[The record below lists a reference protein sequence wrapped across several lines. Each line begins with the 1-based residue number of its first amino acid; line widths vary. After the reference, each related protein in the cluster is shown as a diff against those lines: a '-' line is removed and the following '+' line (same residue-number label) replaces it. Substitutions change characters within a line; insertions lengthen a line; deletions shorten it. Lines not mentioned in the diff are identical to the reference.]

1 MSKKKI
7 QTCLLKTIFFFLQ
20 KFFVNF
26 QIAEDYSQSRPQD
39 YEPAKRFC
47 EPTST
52 NGRSVSSSSG
62 SGSRTLPYP
71 HSMPTSPTMF
81 ERGNEARWDHT
92 PNRTSMYDFLNST
105 DTLKSWTEK
114 WAINKTFCFSSD
126 FDETWWSCSIQCV
139 LQFHQVS
146 SKSDEK

>member
-1 MSKKKI
+1 MSKKKNPDMSPHI
-7 QTCLLKTIFFFLQ
+7 YIPIFWRLCFWLQQIFYEFFFT
-20 KFFVNF
+20 NF

-92 PNRTSMYDFLNST
+92 TNRTMYDFLNST
-105 DTLKSWTEK
+105 DTLKFWREK
-114 WAINKTFCFSSD
+114 QAINKTFF
-126 FDETWWSCSIQCV
+126 V
-139 LQFHQVS
+139 FHPILMKLGEIVVHLHG
-146 SKSDEK
+146 